1 MMKEMQAPAGLNVL
15 SIPSPMHSSSRRM
28 RLPSQIFTSEAQGVA
43 VAESPQCI
51 TPSDAMMQCST
62 PVAIATPSNVAT
74 THWRTMVCPGAPQHP
89 ASLQAAR
96 LQRFGS
102 MESNVSSNVSS
113 ISPASRQWPS
123 MPATPHRYLS
133 FGSSNGNSVPSTP
146 TGVGL
151 NTAFIASTPVHEGDV
166 TMFDGEAAV
175 GFCMPPLGSEATPQN
190 SSMRGTL
197 LLAPQPSRSYTRL
210 LSM

>member
-1 MMKEMQAPAGLNVL
+1 MEFTQQTQKMQAPAGLNVL
-15 SIPSPMHSSSRRM
+15 SIPSPMHSSSRRV
-28 RLPSQIFTSEAQGVA
+28 RLPSQVFDRQTQGVA
-43 VAESPQCI
+43 IAESPQCV

-89 ASLQAAR
+89 ANLQAAR

-102 MESNVSSNVSS
+102 NDTHVSS
-113 ISPASRQWPS
+113 ISPESQWPS
-123 MPATPHRYLS
+123 MPPTPHRFLS

-146 TGVGL
+146 TGQGL
-151 NTAFIASTPVHEGDV
+151 NTAFIASTPVHEGDL
-166 TMFDGEAAV
+166 TMFDGEVV
-175 GFCMPPLGSEATPQN
+175 GFGMSPLGSEATPQN

-197 LLAPQPSRSYTRL
+197 LLAPQTSRSYTRL